1 MPLMKKKLLI
11 ISLLS
16 SIFALSCQKYIQ
28 QQEQN
33 ALVQLV
39 TSGNWA
45 VTRYIDTGT
54 DITTSFSGY
63 LFHFNTNG
71 TVTGTKSGVT
81 ANGTWSGDIN
91 TKTIFSDFPSA
102 GDPLQKL
109 NHTWK
114 ITDSYTD
121 SVAAN
126 TAVGSGTNILNL
138 KKQ

>member
-1 MPLMKKKLLI
+1 MKKTIFI
-11 ISLLS
+11 ICLF
-16 SIFALSCQKYIQ
+16 SIAFVSCKKFIE

-33 ALVQLV
+33 ALVDMV
-39 TSGNWA
+39 TNGVWVVA
-45 VTRYIDTGT
+45 RYIETGN
-54 DITTSFSGY
+54 DITPDFAGY
-63 LFHFNTNG
+63 TFHFDRNG
-71 TVTGTKSGVT
+71 TVTGTKSGNT
-81 ANGTWSGDIN
+81 TNGTWAGDIN
-91 TKTIFSDFPSA
+91 TKTIISNFPSA

-126 TAVGSGTNILNL
+126 TIVDSGTNILNL

>member
-1 MPLMKKKLLI
+1 MKRIIFIICLFSIGFVSCKKFI
-11 ISLLS
+11 E
-16 SIFALSCQKYIQ
+16 

-33 ALVQLV
+33 ALVNIV
-39 TSGNWA
+39 TNGVWV
-45 VTRYIDTGT
+45 VTRYIETGN
-54 DITTSFSGY
+54 DITSDFAGY
-63 LFHFNTNG
+63 TFHFNTNG
-71 TVTGTKSGVT
+71 TVTGTKAGTTS
-81 ANGTWSGDIN
+81 NGTWSGDIN
-91 TKTIFSDFPSA
+91 TKTIISDFPTA

-126 TAVGSGTNILNL
+126 TIVDSGTNILNL